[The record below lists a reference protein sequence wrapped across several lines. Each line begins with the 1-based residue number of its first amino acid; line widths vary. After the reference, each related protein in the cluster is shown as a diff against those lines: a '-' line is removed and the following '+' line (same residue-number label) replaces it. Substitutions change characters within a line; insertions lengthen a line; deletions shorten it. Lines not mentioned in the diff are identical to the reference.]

1 MTLWQ
6 GRFGGSKQSEE
17 LLAFT
22 ESLSFDRRLA
32 NDDITCS
39 RAHVLGLQRSGL
51 LSPEEGGKLLAA
63 LSTVEE
69 EIAEGTFVF
78 KPGDE
83 DVHTAI
89 ERRVT
94 GLTGDAGG
102 RLHTG
107 RSRNDQVA
115 TDLRL
120 FTKRSL
126 VEVGRGIIALQEVLL
141 NRARE
146 AGDAYLPGYTHMQR
160 AQPVLLAHHLLAHG
174 WALARDVDR
183 LAATRRRLDVSPLGA
198 GALAGTSLPLDPDW
212 VARELG
218 FSSRFENSMD
228 AVSDRDFVAEA
239 LFDLALVGTHL
250 SRLGEEMV
258 LWSTEEFG
266 FLHLDDAYATGSSM
280 LPQKKNADIAELAR
294 AKAGRLIGHL
304 TGFLATMKGLPL
316 SYNRDLQEDKEPL
329 FDAFDQ
335 VERSLAAMTGLMATA
350 TFDTQAMARAADTP
364 SSAAADLAEWLV
376 QKGMPFRQAHE
387 LVGAVVRDSFERRV
401 PLPELVAAH
410 PALGSDAVALLEPGV
425 PVSRRTSPGG
435 AGPGPVASQI
445 DRFSAVLRADADRF
459 GVPKAAATGQ
469 HPARGGPHQH
479 GSRGAGKDVHGTGKE
494 QGGTGEAGLSEIG
507 TAETGPPET
516 GPPETGPPETG
527 PPETG

>member
-17 LLAFT
+17 LLTLT

-32 NDDITCS
+32 PDDIACS

-51 LSPEEGGKLLAA
+51 LSEEESGMLLAA

-69 EIAEGTFVF
+69 ELAEGSFAF

-83 DVHTAI
+83 DVHTAV

-94 GLTGDAGG
+94 EIAGEAG
-102 RLHTG
+102 ARLQTG

-115 TDLRL
+115 TDMRL
-120 FTKRSL
+120 FTKRAL
-126 VEVGRGIIALQEVLL
+126 AEVARGVIALQEVLL
-141 NRARE
+141 ERARE
-146 AGDAYLPGYTHMQR
+146 AGDSYLPGYTHMQR

-183 LAATRRRLDVSPLGA
+183 IAATRRRLDVSPLGA

-212 VARELG
+212 VAKELG
-218 FSSRFENSMD
+218 FSSRFENSLD

-239 LFDLALVGTHL
+239 LFDVAVLGTHL
-250 SRLGEEMV
+250 SRFGEEMV
-258 LWSTEEFG
+258 LWSSEEFG

-294 AKAGRLIGHL
+294 GKTGRLIGHL
-304 TGFLATMKGLPL
+304 TGLLATMKGLPL
-316 SYNRDLQEDKEPL
+316 AYNRDLQEDKEPL
-329 FDAFDQ
+329 FDAVDQ
-335 VERSLAAMTGLMATA
+335 VERILAGMAGLLATA

-364 SSAAADLAEWLV
+364 SSGAGDLAEWLV
-376 QKGMPFRQAHE
+376 QQGMPFRRAHE
-387 LVGAVVRDSFERRV
+387 LVGGVVRDSVQRRV

-410 PALGSDAVALLEPGV
+410 PALGSEAVALLEPGV

-435 AGPGPVASQI
+435 AGPGPVAVQI
-445 DRFSAVLRADADRF
+445 DRFAAVLRADADRF
-459 GVPKAAATGQ
+459 GVKRSGSATAHGT
-469 HPARGGPHQH
+469 RGGGHAPGTRA
-479 GSRGAGKDVHGTGKE
+479 GSRESQAPGLGQEPADAGALGPSGTD
-494 QGGTGEAGLSEIG
+494 
-507 TAETGPPET
+507 
-516 GPPETGPPETG
+516 
-527 PPETG
+527 

>member
-1 MTLWQ
+1 M
-6 GRFGGSKQSEE
+6 
-17 LLAFT
+17 
-22 ESLSFDRRLA
+22 
-32 NDDITCS
+32 
-39 RAHVLGLQRSGL
+39 
-51 LSPEEGGKLLAA
+51 
-63 LSTVEE
+63 
-69 EIAEGTFVF
+69 
-78 KPGDE
+78 
-83 DVHTAI
+83 
-89 ERRVT
+89 
-94 GLTGDAGG
+94 
-102 RLHTG
+102 
-107 RSRNDQVA
+107 
-115 TDLRL
+115 
-120 FTKRSL
+120 
-126 VEVGRGIIALQEVLL
+126 
-141 NRARE
+141 
-146 AGDAYLPGYTHMQR
+146 
-160 AQPVLLAHHLLAHG
+160 
-174 WALARDVDR
+174 
-183 LAATRRRLDVSPLGA
+183 DVSPLGA

-304 TGFLATMKGLPL
+304 TGLLATMKGLPL

-329 FDAFDQ
+329 FDALEQ
-335 VERSLAAMTGLMATA
+335 VERSLAAMTGLIATA
-350 TFDTQAMARAADTP
+350 NFDTQAMAKAADSPT
-364 SSAAADLAEWLV
+364 SAAADLAEWLV

-445 DRFSAVLRADADRF
+445 DRFAAVLRADADRF
-459 GVPKAAATGQ
+459 GVTKGAGPGQ
-469 HPARGGPHQH
+469 HAARAGIHQH
-479 GSRGAGKDVHGTGKE
+479 GSRGGGRETQGPGQDQANRDQANRDQANRDQANRDQANRDPGNTG
-494 QGGTGEAGLSEIG
+494 GA
-507 TAETGPPET
+507 APPEVD
-516 GPPETGPPETG
+516 
-527 PPETG
+527 

>member
-6 GRFGGSKQSEE
+6 GRFGGSQQSEE
-17 LLAFT
+17 LRAFT

-32 NDDITCS
+32 HDDITCS

-51 LSPEEGGKLLAA
+51 LSEEETGTLLAA

-83 DVHTAI
+83 DVHTAV

-94 GLTGDAGG
+94 EIAGDVGG

-107 RSRNDQVA
+107 RSRNDQIA

-120 FTKRSL
+120 FTKRAL
-126 VEVGRGIIALQEVLL
+126 VEVGRGIIALQDVLL

-183 LAATRRRLDVSPLGA
+183 LAATRRRLDISPLGA

-212 VARELG
+212 VGQELG

-228 AVSDRDFVAEA
+228 AVSDRDFVAET
-239 LFDLALVGTHL
+239 LFDLALVGAHL

-304 TGFLATMKGLPL
+304 TGFLATLKGLPL

-329 FDAFDQ
+329 FDALDQ
-335 VERSLAAMTGLMATA
+335 VERSLAAWPGHLRPPN
-350 TFDTQAMARAADTP
+350 FDTQAMARAADSPT
-364 SSAAADLAEWLV
+364 SAAADLAEWLV
-376 QKGMPFRQAHE
+376 QKGMPFRA
-387 LVGAVVRDSFERRV
+387 S
-401 PLPELVAAH
+401 
-410 PALGSDAVALLEPGV
+410 
-425 PVSRRTSPGG
+425 SRTG
-435 AGPGPVASQI
+435 
-445 DRFSAVLRADADRF
+445 RA
-459 GVPKAAATGQ
+459 P
-469 HPARGGPHQH
+469 
-479 GSRGAGKDVHGTGKE
+479 S
-494 QGGTGEAGLSEIG
+494 
-507 TAETGPPET
+507 
-516 GPPETGPPETG
+516 
-527 PPETG
+527 

>member
-6 GRFGGSKQSEE
+6 GRFGGSQQSKA

-32 NDDITCS
+32 PDDITCS
-39 RAHVLGLQRSGL
+39 RAHVRGLARSGL
-51 LSPEEGGKLLAA
+51 LSEEESGALLAA
-63 LSTVEE
+63 LSQVEE
-69 EIAEGTFVF
+69 EIAEGNFVF
-78 KPGDE
+78 NPGDE
-83 DVHTAI
+83 DVHTAV

-94 GLTGDAGG
+94 ELAGDVGG

-120 FTKRSL
+120 FTKRAL
-126 VEVGRGIIALQEVLL
+126 GEVGRGVIALQEVLL
-141 NRARE
+141 ARARE
-146 AGDAYLPGYTHMQR
+146 AGDAYLPGYTHLQH

-198 GALAGTSLPLDPDW
+198 GAIAGTSLPLDPDW

-239 LFDLALVGTHL
+239 LFDLALLGTHL
-250 SRLGEEMV
+250 SRLGEEIV
-258 LWSTEEFG
+258 LWASEEFG
-266 FLHLDDAYATGSSM
+266 FLRLDDAYATGSSM

-304 TGFLATMKGLPL
+304 TGVLATLKGLPL

-329 FDAFDQ
+329 FDAIDQ
-335 VERSLAAMTGLMATA
+335 MERSLEALAGLMATA
-350 TFDTQAMARAADTP
+350 TFDTQAMARAADSPT
-364 SSAAADLAEWLV
+364 SAATDIAEWLV

-387 LVGAVVRDSFERRV
+387 LVGAVVRESLQRRV

-410 PALGSDAVALLEPGV
+410 PALGGDAVALLEPGV
-425 PVSRRTSPGG
+425 AVSRRTSPGG
-435 AGPGPVASQI
+435 AGPGPVAVQV
-445 DRFSAVLRADADRF
+445 DRFAAVLRADADRF
-459 GVPKAAATGQ
+459 GVVGVAKATAAAGGGGGGTAQ
-469 HPARGGPHQH
+469 HSAKAGAHQH
-479 GSRGAGKDVHGTGKE
+479 GPRAAGKETHGPN
-494 QGGTGEAGLSEIG
+494 QGHADAQADDPGPSEVG
-507 TAETGPPET
+507 
-516 GPPETGPPETG
+516 
-527 PPETG
+527 